1 MIETIWSWI
10 MGNYPGI
17 FAVLVVAYAVWH
29 VRGWYSK
36 FDARVKAC
44 EAHEPSIEEIRTDVK
59 TLRRDIDG
67 VKMDV
72 KSIKDYLVTKDQ
84 KAINVLAMK
93 NSPMV
98 LNENGMQIYNIIRGS
113 KFLADNKAVLFEQ
126 INNNKPRTPLDVEIA
141 AKEVLI
147 DNLSSPIFDEI
158 KNIVYNYPSI
168 QIKQD
173 DKEVE
178 YAISISDVCFVLSIP
193 LRDMYLELHPE
204 INSQE
209 DKKDSGST
217 TI

>member
-1 MIETIWSWI
+1 MLETIWNWI
-10 MGNYPGI
+10 MENYPGI
-17 FAVLVVAYAVWH
+17 FAMLVVAYAVWH
-29 VRGWYSK
+29 IRGWYSK

-44 EAHEPSIEEIRTDVK
+44 EAHEPAIEEIKNDVK
-59 TLRRDIDG
+59 TLQKDIDS

-98 LNENGMQIYNIIRGS
+98 LNENGKQIYEIIVGD
-113 KFLADNKAVLFEQ
+113 KFLADNKTLLFER
-126 INNNKPRTPLDVEIA
+126 IDSKKPRTPLDVEIA

-147 DNLSSPIFDEI
+147 DLLSSPIFDGI

-168 QIKQD
+168 QIKQEGKD
-173 DKEVE
+173 ID

-193 LRDMYLELHPE
+193 LRDMYLEAHPE
-204 INSQE
+204 INT
-209 DKKDSGST
+209 KDNDNK
-217 TI
+217 

>member
-1 MIETIWSWI
+1 MLETIWSWI
-10 MGNYPGI
+10 MENYPGI
-17 FAVLVVAYAVWH
+17 FAMLVVAYAVWH
-29 VRGWYSK
+29 IRGWYSK

-44 EAHEPSIEEIRTDVK
+44 EAHEPAIEEIKNDVK
-59 TLRRDIDG
+59 TLQKDIDS

-98 LNENGMQIYNIIRGS
+98 LNENGKQIYEIIVGD
-113 KFLADNKAVLFEQ
+113 KFLADNKTLLFER
-126 INNNKPRTPLDVEIA
+126 IDSKKPRTPLDVEIA

-147 DNLSSPIFDEI
+147 DLLSSPIFDGI

-168 QIKQD
+168 QIKQEGKD
-173 DKEVE
+173 ID

-193 LRDMYLELHPE
+193 LRDMYLEAHPE
-204 INSQE
+204 INT
-209 DKKDSGST
+209 KDNDNK
-217 TI
+217 

>member
-1 MIETIWSWI
+1 ME
-10 MGNYPGI
+10 NYPGI
-17 FAVLVVAYAVWH
+17 FAMLVVAYAVWH
-29 VRGWYSK
+29 IRGWYSK

-44 EAHEPSIEEIRTDVK
+44 EAHEPAIEEIKNDVK
-59 TLRRDIDG
+59 TLQKDIDS

-98 LNENGMQIYNIIRGS
+98 LNENGKQIYEIIVGD
-113 KFLADNKAVLFEQ
+113 KFLADNKTLLFER
-126 INNNKPRTPLDVEIA
+126 IDSKKPRTPLDVEIA

-147 DNLSSPIFDEI
+147 DLLSSPIFDGI

-168 QIKQD
+168 QIKQEGKD
-173 DKEVE
+173 ID

-193 LRDMYLELHPE
+193 LRDMYLEAHPE
-204 INSQE
+204 INT
-209 DKKDSGST
+209 KDNDNK
-217 TI
+217 